1 MRFAKPRLSQKWR
14 QRTVAAF
21 VLGIMLPLIAGLTG
35 GAVASA
41 QPGGIERHNVYS
53 AAMDRHIPVDI
64 VRASRGGNAALFLL
78 DGLRARD
85 DLSGWRIETN
95 AVDMFRDSNVNLVM
109 PVGGRASF
117 YADWYGP
124 STTNAQTFT
133 YKWETFLAQELPNYL
148 GTIGIR
154 TTNNAVAGLSMAG
167 SAALKLAAD
176 HGNRFTYAASFS
188 GYLNLS
194 APGMP
199 SLIRL
204 ALLDEGGYNV
214 DDMWG
219 PPWDPAWAAHD
230 PTRFA
235 ERLQGKT
242 LYISAGNGIPG
253 VHTRI
258 NEPIDY
264 FHTAN
269 AMGLEVV
276 SLLNTRA
283 FQGRADAL
291 GLNATYSY
299 PPTGVH
305 AWGYWQEELSN
316 AKPGILRALG
326 A

>member
-21 VLGIMLPLIAGLTG
+21 TLGILLPLIAGLTG

-41 QPGGIERHNVYS
+41 QPAGAERHHVYS
-53 AAMDRHIPVDI
+53 AAMGRHIPVDI
-64 VRASRGGNAALFLL
+64 ARNGGDAALVLL
-78 DGLRARD
+78 DGLRARED
-85 DLSGWRIETN
+85 ASGWTIETN
-95 AVDMFRDSNVNLVM
+95 AVDLFRGSNVNLVM
-109 PVGGRASF
+109 PIGGRSSF

-124 STTNAQTFT
+124 SSTNAQTYT
-133 YKWETFLAQELPNYL
+133 YKWETFLSQELPAFL
-148 GTIGIR
+148 GTIGLR
-154 TTNNAVAGLSMAG
+154 THNNAIAGLSMAG

-176 HGNRFTYAASFS
+176 HGNRYIHASSFS

-204 ALLDEGGYNV
+204 ALLDEGGFNA

-230 PTRFA
+230 PVHFA
-235 ERLQGKT
+235 PRLAGTK
-242 LYISAGNGIPG
+242 LYISAGNGVPG
-253 VHTRI
+253 PHTRL

-264 FHTAN
+264 FHLAN

-276 SLLNTRA
+276 ARLNTQS
-283 FQGRADAL
+283 FEGRARAL

-305 AWGYWQEELSN
+305 AWGYWQDELTK
-316 AKPGILRALG
+316 AKQEIIDTLY
-326 A
+326 